1 MMNSEKI
8 YVCKI
13 CGAPIP
19 YQGKGSPRRLCSKEC
34 ERERNRR
41 SALKSI
47 EKKKQLEA
55 AKKAMSQFR
64 APYDS
69 DDRLEVKIAKARSA
83 GMTYAQAQAKATLSM
98 LPRIEVPAEL
108 FKRKRRPS

>member
-1 MMNSEKI
+1 MQSEKI

-34 ERERNRR
+34 ERERNKR
-41 SALKSI
+41 SALKYI
-47 EKKKQLEA
+47 EKKKELKAAQEA
-55 AKKAMSQFR
+55 MDKYR

-108 FKRKRRPS
+108 LKRKRRPS

>member
-1 MMNSEKI
+1 MSQKI

-41 SALKSI
+41 SALKYI
-47 EKKKQLEA
+47 EKKKQLKAATEA
-55 AKKAMSQFR
+55 MEKYR

-83 GMTYAQAQAKATLSM
+83 GMTYAEAQAKATLSM

-108 FKRKRRPS
+108 LKRKRRSS